1 MVQLRIFTDGSCRPN
16 PGQMRI
22 GVVALRGEAVA
33 HRVSQPMGYGT
44 SNQAE
49 LLAVREALRWA
60 PQDEP
65 VELHVDSKYVC
76 GVISRG
82 WNVLK
87 NTELVAEIREL
98 YRCRPRIRMVKVRG
112 HAGVLGNEL
121 ADRAAA
127 QP

>member
-1 MVQLRIFTDGSCRPN
+1 
-16 PGQMRI
+16 MRI

-76 GVISRG
+76 G

-98 YRCRPRIRMVKVRG
+98 YQSRPRIRMVKVRG
-112 HAGVLGNEL
+112 HAGILGNEL

>member
-1 MVQLRIFTDGSCRPN
+1 
-16 PGQMRI
+16 
-22 GVVALRGEAVA
+22 
-33 HRVSQPMGYGT
+33 
-44 SNQAE
+44 
-49 LLAVREALRWA
+49 
-60 PQDEP
+60 
-65 VELHVDSKYVC
+65 VDSKYVC

-98 YRCRPRIRMVKVRG
+98 YRSRPRIRMVKVRG
-112 HAGVLGNEL
+112 HAGVPGNEL

>member
-1 MVQLRIFTDGSCRPN
+1 
-16 PGQMRI
+16 MRI

-65 VELHVDSKYVC
+65 VELHVHSKYVC

-98 YRCRPRIRMVKVRG
+98 YRSRPRIRMVKVRG
-112 HAGVLGNEL
+112 HAGIPGNEL

>member
-1 MVQLRIFTDGSCRPN
+1 
-16 PGQMRI
+16 MRI

-33 HRVSQPMGYGT
+33 HRISQPTGYGA
-44 SNQAE
+44 SNRARW
-49 LLAVREALRWA
+49 LAVREALCWA
-60 PQDEP
+60 PKDGP

-82 WNVLK
+82 WDDLK

-98 YRCRPRIRMVKVRG
+98 YRSCPRIKMVMVRA

-127 QP
+127 PP

>member
-1 MVQLRIFTDGSCRPN
+1 
-16 PGQMRI
+16 MRI

-33 HRVSQPMGYGT
+33 HRISQPMGCGA
-44 SNQAE
+44 SNRAR

-60 PQDEP
+60 PKDGP
-65 VELHVDSKYVC
+65 VDLHVDSNYVC

-82 WNVLK
+82 WDDLK

-98 YRCRPRIRMVKVRG
+98 YRSCPRIEMVMVWG
-112 HAGVLGNEL
+112 HAGVLGDEL

-127 QP
+127 PP

>member
-1 MVQLRIFTDGSCRPN
+1 
-16 PGQMRI
+16 MRI

-60 PQDEP
+60 PKDEP

-82 WNVLK
+82 WNVFK
-87 NTELVAEIREL
+87 NTELVAENTGTLQVASRDQNGEGQGP
-98 YRCRPRIRMVKVRG
+98 RRRPGQRVGRSG
-112 HAGVLGNEL
+112 CGAT
-121 ADRAAA
+121 
-127 QP
+127 

>member
-1 MVQLRIFTDGSCRPN
+1 
-16 PGQMRI
+16 MRI
-22 GVVALRGEAVA
+22 GMVALRGEAVA
-33 HRVSQPMGYGT
+33 HQISQPTGYGA

-49 LLAVREALRWA
+49 LLAMREALRWA
-60 PQDEP
+60 PKDGP
-65 VELHVDSKYVC
+65 VELHVDSKNVC

-98 YRCRPRIRMVKVRG
+98 YRSRPRIRMVKVRG
-112 HAGVLGNEL
+112 HAGILGNEL

>member
-33 HRVSQPMGYGT
+33 HRVSQTMGYGT

-87 NTELVAEIREL
+87 NTV
-98 YRCRPRIRMVKVRG
+98 VKVRG
-112 HAGVLGNEL
+112 HAAILGNEL

>member
-1 MVQLRIFTDGSCRPN
+1 
-16 PGQMRI
+16 
-22 GVVALRGEAVA
+22 
-33 HRVSQPMGYGT
+33 
-44 SNQAE
+44 
-49 LLAVREALRWA
+49 
-60 PQDEP
+60 
-65 VELHVDSKYVC
+65 
-76 GVISRG
+76 VISRG

-98 YRCRPRIRMVKVRG
+98 YRSRPWIKMVKVRG

>member
-1 MVQLRIFTDGSCRPN
+1 
-16 PGQMRI
+16 MRI

-60 PQDEP
+60 PEDEP

-98 YRCRPRIRMVKVRG
+98 YRSRPWIKMVKVRG